1 MIKILQIVAL
11 IQGFFVII
19 VLLKNHK
26 TYKKTTYWLLF
37 FCLLSIIFYTA
48 ADDENNLFVKGADWF
63 LFDSS
68 LFVTFLFLFFK
79 YYNNKKET
87 FHKLDYL
94 FFLPNII
101 YFIIEAI
108 EIHMAKDHI
117 IVEAIEISTEFV
129 FFIYLVIIVYQLI
142 HSKKKYWALYF
153 AFPIALLFSFL
164 ILNNILKALGFNE
177 FLIFN
182 NQNLNFYLLLIVA
195 FLFYFL
201 AFYLIHKS
209 KAILPLAESNKYKNS
224 NLNQQLIEQ
233 YKADLLT
240 CMQVNKLYLDGKLSI
255 QDVSDHLNVPRQ
267 YISEVLNVHMHTN
280 FQDFVKSLM

>member
-1 MIKILQIVAL
+1 
-11 IQGFFVII
+11 
-19 VLLKNHK
+19 
-26 TYKKTTYWLLF
+26 
-37 FCLLSIIFYTA
+37 
-48 ADDENNLFVKGADWF
+48 
-63 LFDSS
+63 
-68 LFVTFLFLFFK
+68 
-79 YYNNKKET
+79 
-87 FHKLDYL
+87 
-94 FFLPNII
+94 
-101 YFIIEAI
+101 
-108 EIHMAKDHI
+108 MAKEHI

-129 FFIYLVIIVYQLI
+129 FLIYLVIIVYQLI

-153 AFPIALLFSFL
+153 AFPISILFSFS
-164 ILNNILKALGFNE
+164 ILNNILKAIGFNE
-177 FLIFN
+177 FLIFK

-201 AFYLIHKS
+201 AFNLINKS
-209 KAILPLAESNKYKNS
+209 KAILPLAETTKYKNS

-280 FQDFVKSLM
+280 FQDFVNQYRVEEFVNRLKNDKNNHFTLLGIAKDVGFNSKSSFYVIFKKLKGMTPAQFKNELQNKSK